1 MVESKIPKDV
11 DFIVNISQIPYYIYA
26 DKKRIQQIFL
36 NILTNAAKFTKKG
49 QIKFTLHNLYEL
61 EEYVQFTIDV
71 IDTGS
76 GIPKDI
82 ENSLFEPFE
91 SRDTR
96 EGTGLGLYIS
106 QELANLMNGNIIVD
120 SKEGQGSTFRVT
132 FSCKKSNKKYDAITD
147 KNLMSIK
154 KSKTSYAHL
163 HGLIVED
170 IPINREYINE
180 MLKKFFDI
188 SCDNAENGAVAIEK
202 VRKNNYDFILMDM
215 RMPIMNGIEATKKI
229 RQFNQEIPIICM
241 SANVYREDKHA
252 AEEAGMNDFIEKP
265 LEKSDIESTLLGLES
280 IQNIKHKEIII
291 QKNLKVRAFKHL
303 IQYFDEEQSKKI
315 ITLAEQSIENYIK
328 SIETNWENKDM
339 QSLIENFHTI
349 KGIVS
354 NLGLNNIAD
363 NAMFLQNAAK
373 ISNLKVEPEKE
384 ALILDLKGF
393 LVSNI

>member
-1 MVESKIPKDV
+1 
-11 DFIVNISQIPYYIYA
+11 
-26 DKKRIQQIFL
+26 
-36 NILTNAAKFTKKG
+36 
-49 QIKFTLHNLYEL
+49 
-61 EEYVQFTIDV
+61 
-71 IDTGS
+71 
-76 GIPKDI
+76 
-82 ENSLFEPFE
+82 
-91 SRDTR
+91 
-96 EGTGLGLYIS
+96 
-106 QELANLMNGNIIVD
+106 
-120 SKEGQGSTFRVT
+120 
-132 FSCKKSNKKYDAITD
+132 
-147 KNLMSIK
+147 
-154 KSKTSYAHL
+154 
-163 HGLIVED
+163 
-170 IPINREYINE
+170 
-180 MLKKFFDI
+180 
-188 SCDNAENGAVAIEK
+188 
-202 VRKNNYDFILMDM
+202 MDM